1 MNADAKLDPSLR
13 RQARVALGK
22 PFCTSIAQRTG
33 VDHAA
38 ELDETARRSFAGYQ
52 G

>member
-1 MNADAKLDPSLR
+1 MPTRNSIRRSGGKPALR
-13 RQARVALGK
+13 LAK